1 MSLRLASMAATAL
14 ALVWAPSAAAVVITV
29 DPGDVRTISDGR
41 IDMDVP
47 DLSGIP
53 FDGQTLEVDFLFAG
67 DKFVRV
73 QQLPSDAVYQVALY
87 LEHGQLALYFSPGYD
102 SYLSDGGGSEIVLPR
117 TYGQGVSGGGLSVNV
132 YFPASAIVGIAH
144 YGVHWS
150 VTLPDVPGVELGTG
164 NRLLLRGVVPGQGR
178 VDVGELVVGATGAEV
193 PEPGTFALLG
203 VGLSLLLRRRSRVSR
218 AS

>member
-41 IDMDVP
+41 ILMDVP

-53 FDGQTLEVDFLFAG
+53 FEGQVLEVDFLFAA

-73 QQLPSDAVYQVALY
+73 QQLAADAVYQVALY
-87 LEHGQLALYFSPGYD
+87 LEHGQLALYFSPAYE
-102 SYLSDGGGSEIVLPR
+102 SYLRDRDGSEIVLPR
-117 TYGQGVSGGGLSVNV
+117 TYGQGVDGWGFSVNA

-150 VTLPDVPGVELGTG
+150 VTLPDVPGVETGTG

-178 VDVGELVVGATGAEV
+178 DDVGELVVGATGAEV
-193 PEPGTFALLG
+193 PEPGTLGLLG
-203 VGLSLLLRRRSRVSR
+203 IGLSLLLRRRSRAPR